1 MIGQWPFIDSF
12 FDIFA
17 DFRAM
22 SIFTGFTACL
32 SGSLAPDSDGSLP
45 SRDIPH
51 GKT

>member
-1 MIGQWPFIDSF
+1 MIFDDWPMTIYRF
-12 FDIFA
+12 IFA